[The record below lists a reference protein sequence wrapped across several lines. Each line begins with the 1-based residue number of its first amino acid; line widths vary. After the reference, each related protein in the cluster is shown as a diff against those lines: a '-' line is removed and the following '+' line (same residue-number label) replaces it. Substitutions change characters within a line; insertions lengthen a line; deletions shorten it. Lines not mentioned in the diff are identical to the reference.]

1 MNRFELSYRNQAG
14 KGGAMTIEVVSRKAE
29 GTSGKPPMLFV
40 HGAWHGAWCWNK
52 YFLPYFAEKG
62 FDAYALSFR
71 GHGNSYAPDNFR
83 GTGISDYVSD
93 VAAVIDRLQELPI
106 IVGHSMGGLVA
117 QKYLEENTLPA
128 AVLLA
133 PVPVRGVLGTTLRIA
148 RRHPLVFMKA
158 NLTLSLYPVV
168 GSLDLAREA
177 FFSKDMEQSLVKEYF
192 RQLQDESYR
201 AFLDMMFFKLPK
213 PEKVDTDLLI
223 LGAENDTIFTMDELK
238 QTAAE
243 YDTFPE
249 FFRGMA
255 HDMMLEKDW
264 QQVADR
270 IIAWLEEKG
279 I

>member
-1 MNRFELSYRNQAG
+1 
-14 KGGAMTIEVVSRKAE
+14 MTLEVVSKKPKGPSE
-29 GTSGKPPMLFV
+29 KPPILFV

-71 GHGNSYAPDNFR
+71 GHGNSYSPESFR
-83 GTGISDYVSD
+83 GMGISDYVAD
-93 VAAVIDRLQELPI
+93 VTTVIGRLPELPI
-106 IVGHSMGGLVA
+106 IVGHSMGGLVT

-133 PVPVRGVLGTTLRIA
+133 PVPVTGVLGTTLRIA
-148 RRHPLVFMKA
+148 SRHPIAFLKA
-158 NLTLSLYPVV
+158 NLTLSLYHVV

-213 PEKVDTDLLI
+213 PEKVATDLLI

-243 YDTFPE
+243 YDTYPE
-249 FFRGMA
+249 FFKGMA

-264 QQVADR
+264 QNVADR
-270 IIAWLEEKG
+270 IITWLGEKG